1 MDADAVG
8 LNGAVSNAKKA
19 MQADAA
25 ALGLAGVAAAP
36 SVAPSTGPDP
46 DA

>member
-1 MDADAVG
+1 LDEHIGVVLA
-8 LNGAVSNAKKA
+8 A